1 MSSPFGGA
9 NPYASPAFAPFQSP
23 DPREQVKGRVIAPAI
38 ALIVVG
44 VVGLAV
50 SLFNFGFS
58 FTEPVIDP
66 NAPEFIQGMQAG
78 ATGPVVAVVQ
88 GIFCLVNLFLI
99 GGGVQMA
106 RFRTWGISLAASVLA
121 MLNFGTCC
129 CIVGLPV
136 GIWSLVILLQ
146 PDVKAAFALS
156 EGKF

>member
-1 MSSPFGGA
+1 
-9 NPYASPAFAPFQSP
+9 
-23 DPREQVKGRVIAPAI
+23 
-38 ALIVVG
+38 
-44 VVGLAV
+44 
-50 SLFNFGFS
+50 
-58 FTEPVIDP
+58 VIDP

-106 RFRTWGISLAASVLA
+106 RIRTWGIALAASILA
-121 MLNFGTCC
+121 MINFGTCC

-136 GIWSLVILLQ
+136 GIWSVVILLQ
-146 PDVKAAFALS
+146 PEVKAAFALS